1 VKTISV
7 RDLRQKWPA
16 AEAALAVEKRIII
29 TRDGEPV
36 AQLMPFKG
44 QKRRR
49 KRFDPAQ
56 HRERMRQLWGET
68 RVRFVDEFLTRER
81 KSD

>member
-1 VKTISV
+1 M
-7 RDLRQKWPA
+7 
-16 AEAALAVEKRIII
+16 EKRIII

-68 RVRFVDEFLTRER
+68 LCQVCR
-81 KSD
+81 

>member
-36 AQLMPFKG
+36 AQLLPFKG
-44 QKRRR
+44 PKRRR
-49 KRFDPAQ
+49 KRFDPIQ
-56 HRERMRQLWGET
+56 HRERMRRLWGKT
-68 RVRFVDEFLTRER
+68 RVKFVDELLTSER
-81 KSD
+81 RSD